1 MRRQAILREKYL
13 KDIGYAK
20 SLRETI
26 ANTEVQTHGPSVC
39 SLEPECEGADR
50 LLGVSLEKCRYALR
64 AETRHYDS
72 KGRWQIWH
80 TKQRERTSRQVQF
93 LGSEKKYIV
102 ENKGSLEDVETE
114 VNFSVVYSERLDNS
128 E

>member
-1 MRRQAILREKYL
+1 M

-26 ANTEVQTHGPSVC
+26 ANTEVQTHGSSVC

-72 KGRWQIWH
+72 KGEMTDLSH
-80 TKQRERTSRQVQF
+80 KTTRENQQASTVFRFGEEIYSR
-93 LGSEKKYIV
+93 E
-102 ENKGSLEDVETE
+102 
-114 VNFSVVYSERLDNS
+114 
-128 E
+128 

>member
-1 MRRQAILREKYL
+1 M

-26 ANTEVQTHGPSVC
+26 ANTEVQTHGSSVC

-72 KGRWQIWH
+72 KGRWQICH
-80 TKQRERTSRQVQF
+80 KTTRENQQASTVFRFGEEIYSR
-93 LGSEKKYIV
+93 E
-102 ENKGSLEDVETE
+102 
-114 VNFSVVYSERLDNS
+114 
-128 E
+128 

>member
-1 MRRQAILREKYL
+1 M

-26 ANTEVQTHGPSVC
+26 ANTEVQTHGSSVC

-72 KGRWQIWH
+72 KGDDRFVTQNNE
-80 TKQRERTSRQVQF
+80 REPA
-93 LGSEKKYIV
+93 GKY
-102 ENKGSLEDVETE
+102 S
-114 VNFSVVYSERLDNS
+114 F
-128 E
+128 